1 MHYRSCFAVECSH
14 RHTHY
19 MCLHRRSRQ
28 VGIDFSASLEASS
41 LPRGSR
47 SSDLRQLKRRG
58 RTAARDGAARLRLP
72 LWRTGPVTVWG
83 AGGRPPKVAAMGM
96 SRSWRGGAVLP
107 PGRQDLGHQRVC
119 DVQRRSA
126 RDPCPHAVSG
136 PQMAPPAAT
145 LPQVAAKPLAPHRV
159 SYVWLV
165 LLLPRPPT
173 ALLALV
179 ASCCHGSTPWRTSS
193 APPSTPPTTSSGL
206 ASGIC
211 CRGACAACY

>member
-1 MHYRSCFAVECSH
+1 MLHTFRSEHISKNIIPNTFH
-14 RHTHY
+14 
-19 MCLHRRSRQ
+19 

-136 PQMAPPAAT
+136 TQMAQFHIQTCFLFRIARIGTT
-145 LPQVAAKPLAPHRV
+145 LMR
-159 SYVWLV
+159 
-165 LLLPRPPT
+165 
-173 ALLALV
+173 
-179 ASCCHGSTPWRTSS
+179 SS
-193 APPSTPPTTSSGL
+193 AT
-206 ASGIC
+206 
-211 CRGACAACY
+211 